1 MLFLLT
7 GLVLLIVS
15 FPFSSFLL
23 INPYPFVLLFSL
35 GSLLILVAIMQV
47 TEYKIIF
54 KETGT
59 FIYFIALMGGLYTG
73 VFKVG
78 YLITILV
85 MVM

>member
-1 MLFLLT
+1 
-7 GLVLLIVS
+7 
-15 FPFSSFLL
+15 
-23 INPYPFVLLFSL
+23 
-35 GSLLILVAIMQV
+35 V

-73 VFKVG
+73 MFKVG